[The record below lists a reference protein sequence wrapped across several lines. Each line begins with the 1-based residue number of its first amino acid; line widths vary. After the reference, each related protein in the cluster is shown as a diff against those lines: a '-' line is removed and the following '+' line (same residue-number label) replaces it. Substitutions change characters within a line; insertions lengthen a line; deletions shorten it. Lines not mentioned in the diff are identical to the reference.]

1 VDFAANPHPG
11 AGSGEVKAMTTQA
24 EIDAFLAPKRF
35 AFVGVSRDS
44 GHFSRVVFRE
54 FRKNGLDAIPVR
66 PDAVE
71 IEGVRSFGTLRE
83 IEPPVEC
90 VLVML
95 PHDAIAGAAAA
106 CIGAG
111 VKRVCFY
118 RGAGGLDDNA
128 IEECRAHRISV
139 IADECPMMFLPNTGW
154 VHRFHGWLRKISGT
168 YPATSRAARPTP

>member
-1 VDFAANPHPG
+1 MGDGVPAVDFAANPHPG
-11 AGSGEVKAMTTQA
+11 AGSREVKAMTTQA

-44 GHFSRVVFRE
+44 GHFSRVAFRE
-54 FRKNGLDAIPVR
+54 FRKHGFDAIPVR
-66 PDAVE
+66 RDAVE
-71 IEGVRSFGTLRE
+71 IEGVRSYATLRE

-111 VKRVCFY
+111 VKRVWFY
-118 RGAGGLDDNA
+118 RGAGQGALTEGA
-128 IEECRAHRISV
+128 IQICEANRIRAIRG
-139 IADECPMMFLPNTGW
+139 ECPYMFFDHTPW
-154 VHRFHGWLRKISGT
+154 FHRFHGLVRKIRHT
-168 YPATSRAARPTP
+168 YPH